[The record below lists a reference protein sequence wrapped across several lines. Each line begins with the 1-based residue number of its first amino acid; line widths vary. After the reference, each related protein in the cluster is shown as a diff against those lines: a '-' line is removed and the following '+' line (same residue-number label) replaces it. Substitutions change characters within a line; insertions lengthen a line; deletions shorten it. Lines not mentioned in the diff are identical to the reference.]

1 MNVLFISPQP
11 FFEERGTPIAVL
23 EIIRALTS
31 FGHRVDLYTYPIGK
45 DVTLDGVRI
54 IRSPKVPFIKK
65 VKPGPSYGKALLDI
79 LLFLRIAFS
88 LFGKRYDV
96 IHAVEE
102 SAFFGVLLSK
112 ALGIPLIYDM
122 DSSIP
127 AQIAYTGFAKNSF
140 ILKFAGSMERWA
152 IKNSAIII
160 TVCSALTD
168 IVKKGFPDKPVVQI
182 EDLPLSCGNL
192 VVSDETI
199 ARVKKDLAI
208 DNNVVIVYTGNFEG
222 YQGIDLLVG
231 AIAHVVK
238 EIDNVRFLL
247 VGGEEKQVEEYREKV
262 KDLGLRDKVVFTG
275 KRPLEDM
282 PLYMGIADI
291 LVSPRI
297 EGTNT
302 PLKIYTY
309 LKSGK
314 PVVATNLLT
323 HTQVLN
329 NDVAVLAE
337 ADPESFAKG
346 IIKLVRDKKM
356 REEFGRKGASY
367 VDGITNQ
374 KRFYEKVADVYG
386 YIERLRHEAQP
397 GGMKK

>member
-1 MNVLFISPQP
+1 MNVLFIAPQP

-23 EIIRALTS
+23 EIVRSLTS
-31 FGHRVDLYTYPIGK
+31 LGHKVDLYTYPIGR
-45 DVTLDGVRI
+45 DVEVEGLKVLRT
-54 IRSPKVPFIKK
+54 PKLPFMNE
-65 VKPGPSYGKALLDI
+65 VKPGPSYKKAMLDS
-79 LLFLRIAFS
+79 LLFLKVFISS
-88 LFGKRYDV
+88 LSKRYDV

-112 ALGIPLIYDM
+112 LLRIPLIYDM

-127 AQIAYTGFAKNSF
+127 AQIAYTGFTKNSF
-140 ILKFAGSMERWA
+140 ILKFASSLERWA

-168 IVKKGFPDKPVVQI
+168 IVREGFPEKPVVQI
-182 EDLPLSCGNL
+182 EDLPLNCGNFT
-192 VVSDETI
+192 VSDEAI
-199 ARVKKDLAI
+199 AKVKKDLAM

-222 YQGIDLLVG
+222 YQGIDLLIS
-231 AIAHVVK
+231 AITHVVK
-238 EIDNVRFLL
+238 EVENVKFLL
-247 VGGEEKQVEEYREKV
+247 VGGEEKQVTEYRKKV
-262 KDLGLRDKVVFTG
+262 KDLGFGDKVIFTG
-275 KRPLEDM
+275 KRSLEDM

-329 NDVAVLAE
+329 NDVAVLTE
-337 ADPESFAKG
+337 ANAESFAKG
-346 IIKLVRDKKM
+346 IIKLARDKKL
-356 REEFGRKGASY
+356 REELGKKGASY
-367 VDGITNQ
+367 VDSITNQ